1 MRISRQLS
9 WSSQVPNR
17 FSCVLPFVTLWAIG
31 QAPLSVGFSRQDYW
45 SALLCLP
52 PGDLSDPGIKP
63 VSPALAS
70 RFFTTSATSRADLNL
85 GLQNFSGSP
94 MFKTLP
100 SITEV
105 KIPSLIRELRPHM
118 PRGVAKKKKER
129 FVLLLLCLVLYSF
142 KLFQY
147 L

>member
-1 MRISRQLS
+1 
-9 WSSQVPNR
+9 
-17 FSCVLPFVTLWAIG
+17 
-31 QAPLSVGFSRQDYW
+31 
-45 SALLCLP
+45 
-52 PGDLSDPGIKP
+52 
-63 VSPALAS
+63 
-70 RFFTTSATSRADLNL
+70 
-85 GLQNFSGSP
+85 

-105 KIPSLIRELRPHM
+105 KIPSLVRELRPHM
-118 PRGVAKKKKER
+118 PRGVAKKKER

>member
-9 WSSQVPNR
+9 WSSLVPNR
-17 FSCVLPFVTLWAIG
+17 FRCVRPFVTLWAIG
-31 QAPLSVGFSRQDYW
+31 QAPLSMGFSRQDYW

-52 PGDLSDPGIKP
+52 PGDLSDPGITP

-85 GLQNFSGSP
+85 GLQNFSGNP

-105 KIPSLIRELRPHM
+105 IIPSLVRELRPHM
-118 PRGVAKKKKER
+118 PRGVAKKKER